1 MYISLPSDSSAKYFP
16 DNRIS
21 RYTVKLP
28 NELKF
33 ERNRFDIGL
42 VACSWPS
49 SFNNV
54 PSTVVETEP
63 VEGTTDRI
71 RIPIEGY
78 YETTQHILL
87 DLNQKINLAQ
97 NGATSPSRFPYFFKL
112 TPNGKVN
119 FVSKR
124 SSDPHHVDVGPVL
137 HSKLGFSVGET
148 PSNTVL
154 QTPARGS
161 YYPDLNAGISS
172 IYVYCSVM
180 EPSRILGEEVLPV
193 LRILPVTSPSAGE
206 VVHYQPNNIEYFPL
220 RYDHFSE
227 ITIEL
232 RDEIGQLVD
241 FNFGKVNI
249 DIHLK
254 RRFL

>member
-42 VACSWPS
+42 VACSWPA
-49 SFNNV
+49 SFNNC
-54 PSTVVETEP
+54 PSTVVQVEP
-63 VEGTTDRI
+63 AEGTTDQI
-71 RIPIEGY
+71 HIPIEGY
-78 YETTQHILL
+78 YETTQHLL
-87 DLNQKINLAQ
+87 SDLNQKMNLAQ
-97 NGATSPSRFPYFFKL
+97 NGTSNPTRYPFFLKLSPS
-112 TPNGKVN
+112 GKVN
-119 FVSKR
+119 FLSR
-124 SSDPHHVDVGPVL
+124 RTSEQHHIDIGPVL
-137 HSKLGFSVGET
+137 HAKLGFSVGET
-148 PSNTVL
+148 PSDTVL
-154 QTPARGS
+154 RTPALGT

-180 EPSRILGEEVLPV
+180 EPSRIVGEEVLPV
-193 LRILPVTSPSAGE
+193 LRILPVTSQRAGE